1 MMYFTGLRRWWAGLA
16 LVAALCVLAACGQEK
31 LQGTRYDPVIAA
43 PEFEGEG
50 SNGQP
55 FRISDLRG
63 KVVLLFFG
71 YTYCPDI
78 CPTTLAK
85 MAQVYGEL
93 GDQAQDVAVV
103 LASLDPERD
112 APEHLA
118 AYVTAFHPDFLG
130 VRIPVDRLEEVKNA
144 YGVFSEKRVLDANES
159 AAGYL
164 IDHTGWVYVIDPEGN
179 LREVFASDATPAQIA
194 ADAATLAN

>member
-1 MMYFTGLRRWWAGLA
+1 MMRHTDLRRWWAGLV
-16 LVAALCVLAACGQEK
+16 LIAALLTPAACGQEA

-50 SNGQP
+50 SSGQP
-55 FRISDLRG
+55 FRVSDLRG

-78 CPTTLAK
+78 CPTTLGK

-112 APEHLA
+112 TADRLA

-130 VRIPVDRLEEVKNA
+130 VRIPADRLEEVKRG
-144 YGVFSEKRVLDANES
+144 YGVFAEKRVLDAGES

-164 IDHTGWVYVIDPEGN
+164 IDHTGWVYVIDPKGN
-179 LREVFASDATPAQIA
+179 LREVFAPDATPAQIA